1 MSDKS
6 GGKVRIKWLLQWKI
20 TVSSCFVSLCMAII
34 WQFEGWMNT
43 KRCPSLFFTPTGT
56 LSLAPYIGT
65 AWPVLCSQP
74 LSCFWSFTIKFS
86 RARSCIYLDLCV
98 TGLKCESE
106 YQKHRQTDHCLSG
119 CGSLFFPCGP
129 LALTPR
135 CNPLRHFCWT
145 HPPLKPQALC
155 LHGDVLN
162 EILGQE
168 IFSFTL
174 FLIFFEGE
182 LAEHDGNCCS

>member
-6 GGKVRIKWLLQWKI
+6 GGKVRIDWLLQWKI
-20 TVSSCFVSLCMAII
+20 TVSSCFVSLCTNVV
-34 WQFEGWMNT
+34 WQFEGWMST
-43 KRCPSLFFTPTGT
+43 KRFPSLFFTPTWT
-56 LSLAPYIGT
+56 LSPAPYLGT
-65 AWPVLCSQP
+65 AWPVLCS
-74 LSCFWSFTIKFS
+74 LSFAVKFS
-86 RARSCIYLDLCV
+86 RARSCVYLDPCV

-106 YQKHRQTDHCLSG
+106 YQKKNKKQRDTHCLSG

-129 LALTPR
+129 LALTSR
-135 CNPLRHFCWT
+135 CSLLRHFCWT

-174 FLIFFEGE
+174 FLIFFIFFFGRRR
-182 LAEHDGNCCS
+182 N